1 MFCFSLWVGFD
12 ALNNSGPRSIL
23 FSEGKNVV
31 CLRSTHSH
39 CCRVQALSPVWLFVI
54 PWAAACQVSLSFTV
68 SQNLFRLMSI
78 ESVML
83 SNHFILCRPLLLLPS
98 IFSSIRVFYSE
109 SAFHI
114 RWPKYWSFSFSISP
128 SSEHSGLIF
137 FRTDWFDLLSVQGTP
152 ETLLQYHS
160 LKASILQHSAFF
172 MVVILDK
179 PKCNF

>member
-114 RWPKYWSFSFSISP
+114 RWPKYWNFSFSISP
-128 SSEHSGLIF
+128 
-137 FRTDWFDLLSVQGTP
+137 LLYNIVLYSIRLYFHQQTQSHLCINFALAQP
-152 ETLLQYHS
+152 LNYLWSYFSTLSQ
-160 LKASILQHSAFF
+160 
-172 MVVILDK
+172 
-179 PKCNF
+179 

>member
-98 IFSSIRVFYSE
+98 IFSSIRVFSNQ
-109 SAFHI
+109 SFLCI
-114 RWPKYWSFSFSISP
+114 RWPRYWSFSFSISP
-128 SSEHSGLIF
+128 SNECSGLISF
-137 FRTDWFDLLSVQGTP
+137 TMGWLDLLAVQGTVKS
-152 ETLLQYHS
+152 LLQHHS
-160 LKASILQHSAFF
+160 
-172 MVVILDK
+172 
-179 PKCNF
+179 

>member
-98 IFSSIRVFYSE
+98 IFSSIRVFSNV
-109 SAFHI
+109 SPLHI
-114 RWPKYWSFSFSISP
+114 RWPKNRSFSFSISP
-128 SSEHSGLIF
+128 S
-137 FRTDWFDLLSVQGTP
+137 VN
-152 ETLLQYHS
+152 TL
-160 LKASILQHSAFF
+160 
-172 MVVILDK
+172 D
-179 PKCNF
+179 

>member
-114 RWPKYWSFSFSISP
+114 RWPKYWRFSFNIVLPMNIQDSFP
-128 SSEHSGLIF
+128 LGLTGLIS
-137 FRTDWFDLLSVQGTP
+137 LLSKGLSGIFSSTTIQKHQFFSP
-152 ETLLQYHS
+152 QSS
-160 LKASILQHSAFF
+160 LWSNSHIHT
-172 MVVILDK
+172 
-179 PKCNF
+179 